1 MTRSDKFDIFTRKTL
16 GDLQIELNR
25 AVLNEQGGVIGGLF
39 ATREACGFVGGVNGY
54 GLHEGTFNSGCLF
67 KGRQDENNLS

>member
-1 MTRSDKFDIFTRKTL
+1 M
-16 GDLQIELNR
+16 
-25 AVLNEQGGVIGGLF
+25 LNEQGGVIGGLF